1 MIRKT
6 PTKIRRLK
14 NADRVERFFFMY
26 FEGQEMAEWLRLK
39 IEVDLFYGTRLQMSK
54 VRTSVLV
61 DNPESEFVNTFFA
74 EITKTP
80 RKLILSHIL
89 ASLVPTNA
97 RNLSSTVR
105 RLLRRPDYSM
115 KHGEV
120 EVA

>member
-6 PTKIRRLK
+6 PTKFRRLK

-26 FEGQEMAEWLRLK
+26 FEGHEMAEWLRLK

-80 RKLILSHIL
+80 RINPIPHPSL
-89 ASLVPTNA
+89 AGSDQCTQS
-97 RNLSSTVR
+97 SSTVR